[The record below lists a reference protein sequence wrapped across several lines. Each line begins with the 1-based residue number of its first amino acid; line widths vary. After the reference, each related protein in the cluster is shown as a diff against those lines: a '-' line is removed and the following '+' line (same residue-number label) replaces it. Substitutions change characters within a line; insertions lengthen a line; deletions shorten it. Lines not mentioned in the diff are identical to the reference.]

1 MKYTRSLLAIAVLA
15 TISIPASAASL
26 NYQLDGV
33 DKTVSI
39 DTDFMIG
46 DTNSSISIDRGTG
59 HGVNHYK

>member
-33 DKTVSI
+33 DKAKLFLLI
-39 DTDFMIG
+39 PIL
-46 DTNSSISIDRGTG
+46 
-59 HGVNHYK
+59 